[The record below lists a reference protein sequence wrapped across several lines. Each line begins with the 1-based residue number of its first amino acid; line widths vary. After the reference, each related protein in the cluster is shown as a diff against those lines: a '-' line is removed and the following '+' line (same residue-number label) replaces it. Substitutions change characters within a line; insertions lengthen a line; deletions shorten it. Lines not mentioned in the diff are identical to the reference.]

1 VDRAE
6 RLAALRVE
14 GTPRRPAPRARGS
27 GAVRAVGDAPTPPRR
42 GLNGSG
48 SGGVTPAKPAGTTP
62 VTPGG
67 TPATAAP
74 VNSTTGTSTI
84 EAPEAAAD
92 AALILRVRQGDV
104 AAYATVVH
112 RHMRSAF
119 AIAYHVLQHRE
130 DAEDVVQQSFM
141 AALARLDTFDV
152 TRPFAPWFGRVVLN
166 HARSARRSRDRIWRR
181 SSEPA
186 ELLEAP
192 ATAAPD
198 RRAEDS
204 EIRTRVRVAM
214 NMLPERQRLA
224 IQLIEI
230 DGYTPAEVA
239 TMLDLA
245 PVTMRWHLMAARR
258 TLRRLLAP
266 LARGHTL
273 GNAAATAAVHAA
285 ARRNERTDRT
295 VSLPEPSATLDS
307 ADAGPDYREAADA
320 RHE

>member
-1 VDRAE
+1 MT
-6 RLAALRVE
+6 AAAGASSTE
-14 GTPRRPAPRARGS
+14 GT
-27 GAVRAVGDAPTPPRR
+27 
-42 GLNGSG
+42 
-48 SGGVTPAKPAGTTP
+48 
-62 VTPGG
+62 
-67 TPATAAP
+67 
-74 VNSTTGTSTI
+74 
-84 EAPEAAAD
+84 EAAAD
-92 AALILRVRQGDV
+92 AALIIRVREGDV
-104 AAYATVVH
+104 GAYATVVH
-112 RHMRSAF
+112 RHMRAAF

-152 TRPFAPWFGRVVLN
+152 ARPFAPWFGRVVLN
-166 HARSARRSRDRIWRR
+166 HARSARRSRDRLWRR

-204 EIRTRVRVAM
+204 EIRTRVRAAM

-266 LARGHTL
+266 LGHTH
-273 GNAAATAAVHAA
+273 ATAQPATSATATTNATKRH
-285 ARRNERTDRT
+285 RTTDQT
-295 VSLPEPSATLDS
+295 VPPPEPGTTDDS
-307 ADAGPDYREAADA
+307 ADPGPDHTEAEDGTTQ
-320 RHE
+320 

>member
-1 VDRAE
+1 MTADAGAGVHD
-6 RLAALRVE
+6 
-14 GTPRRPAPRARGS
+14 GS
-27 GAVRAVGDAPTPPRR
+27 E
-42 GLNGSG
+42 
-48 SGGVTPAKPAGTTP
+48 
-62 VTPGG
+62 
-67 TPATAAP
+67 AT
-74 VNSTTGTSTI
+74 
-84 EAPEAAAD
+84 AD
-92 AALILRVRQGDV
+92 AALIIRVREGDV
-104 AAYATVVH
+104 AAYAIVVH

-166 HARSARRSRDRIWRR
+166 HARSARRSRDRVWRR
-181 SSEPA
+181 SSESA
-186 ELLEAP
+186 DLLEAP
-192 ATAAPD
+192 ASAAPD

-204 EIRTRVRVAM
+204 EIRTRVRAAM
-214 NMLPERQRLA
+214 NVLPERQRLA

-266 LARGHTL
+266 LARTPKRDETADETTSPQPGTTPHSAL
-273 GNAAATAAVHAA
+273 GRQDTTKAADQTISPPQPGTT
-285 ARRNERTDRT
+285 RG
-295 VSLPEPSATLDS
+295 SAL
-307 ADAGPDYREAADA
+307 GRPDNTEAADA
-320 RHE
+320 RDE

>member
-1 VDRAE
+1 MTAD
-6 RLAALRVE
+6 
-14 GTPRRPAPRARGS
+14 
-27 GAVRAVGDAPTPPRR
+27 
-42 GLNGSG
+42 
-48 SGGVTPAKPAGTTP
+48 AGTG
-62 VTPGG
+62 VHDG
-67 TPATAAP
+67 
-74 VNSTTGTSTI
+74 S
-84 EAPEAAAD
+84 EAAAD
-92 AALILRVRQGDV
+92 AALIIRVRQGDV

-166 HARSARRSRDRIWRR
+166 HARSARRSRDRLWRR

-192 ATAAPD
+192 AAAAPD

-204 EIRTRVRVAM
+204 EIRTRVRAAM
-214 NMLPERQRLA
+214 NVLPERQRLA

-266 LARGHTL
+266 LARTTKRDD
-273 GNAAATAAVHAA
+273 AADQTISPPQPGSTPDPAH
-285 ARRNERTDRT
+285 
-295 VSLPEPSATLDS
+295 
-307 ADAGPDYREAADA
+307 AGPDFTEAADA
-320 RHE
+320 RDK

>member
-1 VDRAE
+1 M
-6 RLAALRVE
+6 
-14 GTPRRPAPRARGS
+14 
-27 GAVRAVGDAPTPPRR
+27 
-42 GLNGSG
+42 
-48 SGGVTPAKPAGTTP
+48 
-62 VTPGG
+62 
-67 TPATAAP
+67 TAAA
-74 VNSTTGTSTI
+74 GTSTT
-84 EAPEAAAD
+84 AGTDAAAD
-92 AALILRVRQGDV
+92 AALIIRVRQGD
-104 AAYATVVH
+104 AGAYATVVH

-130 DAEDVVQQSFM
+130 DAEDAVQQSFM

-166 HARSARRSRDRIWRR
+166 HARSARRSRDRLWRR
-181 SSEPA
+181 SSESP

-192 ATAAPD
+192 AAAAPD

-204 EIRTRVRVAM
+204 EIRTRVRAAM

-266 LARGHTL
+266 LGHANT
-273 GNAAATAAVHAA
+273 NTHMPAKANVAQRHDT
-285 ARRNERTDRT
+285 TDQT
-295 VSLPEPSATLDS
+295 VPLPEPGTTQDS
-307 ADAGPDYREAADA
+307 ADAGPDHREAADG
-320 RHE
+320 RDQ

>member
-1 VDRAE
+1 V
-6 RLAALRVE
+6 
-14 GTPRRPAPRARGS
+14 
-27 GAVRAVGDAPTPPRR
+27 
-42 GLNGSG
+42 
-48 SGGVTPAKPAGTTP
+48 
-62 VTPGG
+62 
-67 TPATAAP
+67 TAAA
-74 VNSTTGTSTI
+74 GTST
-84 EAPEAAAD
+84 AGGTEAAAD
-92 AALILRVRQGDV
+92 AALIIRVRQGDV
-104 AAYATVVH
+104 SAYATVVH

-152 TRPFAPWFGRVVLN
+152 SRPFAPWFGRVVLN
-166 HARSARRSRDRIWRR
+166 HARSARRSRDRLWRR

-204 EIRTRVRVAM
+204 EIRTRVRAAM

-266 LARGHTL
+266 LGHTH
-273 GNAAATAAVHAA
+273 APTQSTTHATAKNATKRHGSI
-285 ARRNERTDRT
+285 DQT
-295 VSLPEPSATLDS
+295 VPPPEPTATQDS
-307 ADAGPDYREAADA
+307 ADARPDHTEAQDG
-320 RHE
+320 RNQ

>member
-14 GTPRRPAPRARGS
+14 GTPRRPAPRTRGS
-27 GAVRAVGDAPTPPRR
+27 GAVRAIGDAPTPPRR
-42 GLNGSG
+42 GLNGTG
-48 SGGVTPAKPAGTTP
+48 SAGVTSA
-62 VTPGG
+62 
-67 TPATAAP
+67 
-74 VNSTTGTSTI
+74 I

-166 HARSARRSRDRIWRR
+166 HARSARRSRDRLWRR

-266 LARGHTL
+266 LARGYTL
-273 GNAAATAAVHAA
+273 GTTPAVSAA
-285 ARRNERTDRT
+285 ARRNEHTDQT

-307 ADAGPDYREAADA
+307 ADAGPDYREAEDA
-320 RHE
+320 RDE

>member
-1 VDRAE
+1 VASPADTIPAANPVDRAE

-14 GTPRRPAPRARGS
+14 GTPRHPAPRARGN
-27 GAVRAVGDAPTPPRR
+27 GAIRAIGDAPTPPRR
-42 GLNGSG
+42 GLNG
-48 SGGVTPAKPAGTTP
+48 AGTA
-62 VTPGG
+62 G
-67 TPATAAP
+67 ATSA
-74 VNSTTGTSTI
+74 I

-104 AAYATVVH
+104 TAYATVVH

-141 AALARLDTFDV
+141 AALARLDTFDI

-166 HARSARRSRDRIWRR
+166 HARSARRSRDRLWRR

-192 ATAAPD
+192 AAAAPD

-204 EIRTRVRVAM
+204 EIRTRVRAAM
-214 NMLPERQRLA
+214 NLLPERQRLA

-230 DGYTPAEVA
+230 DGYSPAEVA

-266 LARGHTL
+266 LARGHTPETT
-273 GNAAATAAVHAA
+273 AATAAMAATAAVNAA
-285 ARRNERTDRT
+285 ARRNEHTDPP
-295 VSLPEPSATLDS
+295 VSRPEPSATLDS
-307 ADAGPDYREAADA
+307 ADAGPDYTEAEDV
-320 RHE
+320 RDE